1 MCAERFAT
9 TALNVLE
16 TSETL
21 FVSKLPISRK
31 DPGGAQEI
39 RKSSSAGGRL
49 KAPPP
54 PANLDTVFYPRR

>member
-9 TALNVLE
+9 TALNALE

-31 DPGGAQEI
+31 DPGGA
-39 RKSSSAGGRL
+39 
-49 KAPPP
+49 
-54 PANLDTVFYPRR
+54 